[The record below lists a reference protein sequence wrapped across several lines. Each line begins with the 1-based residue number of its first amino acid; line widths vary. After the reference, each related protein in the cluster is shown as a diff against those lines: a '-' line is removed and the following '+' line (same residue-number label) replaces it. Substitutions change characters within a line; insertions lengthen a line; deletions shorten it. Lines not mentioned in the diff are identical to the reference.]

1 MKKRMVFPTKIWI
14 EVLDCLRW
22 IVGVALTIMLLF
34 AWVLRDGLGPD
45 SRSSTGCTAVVKM
58 FSFLGGWVFVL
69 ALLFVAL
76 SVVICRLYRRK
87 GDANGAVDAM
97 ATTTLARGVV
107 QTLELL
113 LLLGLIGVA
122 VLAGVWKKQ
131 RYSAESIEHVNYMD
145 AVLEQVIP
153 SLSFAP
159 PATFGDAVE
168 YFDKCVFNC
177 LCPKGHDDKGRIR
190 IIANIDEELM
200 KKPMHQMR
208 ATDIKTRDALRL
220 VCEDNGCGWDV
231 NPSARTIT
239 IYEIQGCVLPVKRTV
254 EPFVR

>member
-1 MKKRMVFPTKIWI
+1 MKKRMVLPTKIWI
-14 EVLDCLRW
+14 EVLDYMRW
-22 IVGVALTIMLLF
+22 IVGGALTIMLLF
-34 AWVLRDGLGPD
+34 AWVLRDGMGPD
-45 SRSSTGCTAVVKM
+45 SQSSSGFAAIVKTV
-58 FSFLGGWVFVL
+58 SFLGGWVFAL

-76 SVVICRLYRRK
+76 SVAICRLHRRK
-87 GDANGAVDAM
+87 GDVNGVLDVM

-113 LLLGLIGVA
+113 VLLCLIGVA
-122 VLAGVWKKQ
+122 VFASVRKKQ
-131 RYSAESIEHVNYMD
+131 RDAVESIEHVNYMD

-177 LCPKGHDDKGRIR
+177 LCPKGHDCKGRIR
-190 IIANIDEELM
+190 VIANIDEELM
-200 KKPMHQMR
+200 KKPMHEMR

-220 VCEDNGCGWDV
+220 VCEDNGCRWDV
-231 NPSARTIT
+231 DPSARTIT
-239 IYEIQGCVLPVKRTV
+239 IYEIQGCMLPVESIV
-254 EPFVR
+254 EPSGR